1 MVMLWE
7 QPVVGVTVGTFL
19 LEAPAV
25 SPKKSVMI
33 RVVDLIFV
41 YMASL
46 ALSAYA
52 LNVYTVL
59 C

>member
-7 QPVVGVTVGTFL
+7 QPVVGVTVGMFL
-19 LEAPAV
+19 LEAPAI
-25 SPKKSVMI
+25 SRKKPIMIHVM
-33 RVVDLIFV
+33 DLIFV
-41 YMASL
+41 CMASL

-52 LNVYTVL
+52 LDVYIVL